1 VAEGDERVSES
12 RLPED
17 AAPTAVPA
25 GYVQVTADE
34 QGQRPRRK
42 TLLSHLLVGLVGA
55 LIGGLLMITVAPTY
69 LMDRIPYVAQGGGIT
84 LPGGNSGTG
93 GNTDP
98 VTPAE
103 AGTVAYAAEAV
114 GPAVVG
120 ILNKAIAYDIFR
132 RAYTSESSGS
142 GVIFH
147 KDGYIVTNN
156 HVVEGATELLVS
168 LSDGRVLTGTI
179 VGTDAFTD
187 LAVVKVQAT
196 DLPVAAFGDSD
207 ALRVGEVAVAIGNP
221 VGLEFARTVTAGV
234 ISGINR
240 QVQQGERT
248 FTLVQTDAAINPGNS
263 GGPLCNG
270 SGQVIGINTIKFAS
284 TEIEGMSFAIPI
296 NIVRP
301 IANDLVLNGRIV
313 RPWLG
318 VRIVDKANAARYG
331 VSLDKG
337 VLVVEVISRGP
348 AALAGVQ
355 ASDVIV
361 AVAGQT
367 INSVADLNA
376 AVQAHRVGERIE
388 VKVIRRNSE
397 LTYTITLAEMQ
408 S

>member
-1 VAEGDERVSES
+1 V
-12 RLPED
+12 
-17 AAPTAVPA
+17 
-25 GYVQVTADE
+25 
-34 QGQRPRRK
+34 
-42 TLLSHLLVGLVGA
+42 VGA

-69 LMDRIPYVAQGGGIT
+69 LMDRMPYLTQPGTVI
-84 LPGGNSGTG
+84 LPGNTAGGTTPGTG
-93 GNTDP
+93 TA
-98 VTPAE
+98 VE
-103 AGTVAYAAEAV
+103 KGTVAYAAEAV

-120 ILNKAIAYDIFR
+120 ILNKATAYDIFR

-156 HVVEGATELLVS
+156 HVVEGATELVVS
-168 LSDGRVLTGTI
+168 LADGRVLTGTI

-187 LAVVKVQAT
+187 LAVVKISAT

-207 ALRVGEVAVAIGNP
+207 ALRVGEVAIAIGNP

-240 QVQQGERT
+240 LVQQGERT

-301 IANDLVLNGRIV
+301 IVNDLVVNGRII

-331 VSLDKG
+331 VTLDKG
-337 VLVVEVISRGP
+337 VLVIEVVSRGP
-348 AALAGVQ
+348 AANAGIQV
-355 ASDVIV
+355 SDVII

-367 INSVADLNA
+367 VNTTAELTA
-376 AVQAHRVGERIE
+376 AVQTHRVGEKIE
-388 VKVIRRNSE
+388 VKILRRGSE
-397 LTYTITLAEMQ
+397 LTYTVTLAEMQ
-408 S
+408 SD